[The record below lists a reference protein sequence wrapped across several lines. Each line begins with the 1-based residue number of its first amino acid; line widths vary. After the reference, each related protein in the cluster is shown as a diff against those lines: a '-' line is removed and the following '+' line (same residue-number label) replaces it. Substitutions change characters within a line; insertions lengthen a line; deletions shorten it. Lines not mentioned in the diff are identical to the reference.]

1 MGKKGDVPEAY
12 AEDGPEL
19 YDGSGTENQEDEDGD
34 EDIEG
39 ESCVA
44 VVGAVGKLCGRF
56 KLEGERELR
65 WETERG

>member
-1 MGKKGDVPEAY
+1 MCLTRLCAQDPIKTLEESEGSD
-12 AEDGPEL
+12 EDG
-19 YDGSGTENQEDEDGD
+19 DEDGD

-44 VVGAVGKLCGRF
+44 VVGAVGKLCCRF